1 MPKLSVGELRD
12 RLPAVLVTVLIHVAV
27 IAALLNA
34 IQKYTILEAR
44 ESETA
49 VVLIPQKHAPLR
61 AIHRATAGSMA
72 ISPDYYHYNSPPTV
86 GQTNLDGL
94 RFALSSCAP
103 ENLGNI
109 PPEFREQCDRIDSA
123 LYAGQ
128 DTLPNAP
135 HFKHE
140 GRWKTELLLKQT
152 PQLLPCASP
161 HPPSPGMGIVAIDL
175 GTLICIA
182 DLIRNGYRP
191 ETASHYSK

>member
-1 MPKLSVGELRD
+1 VPKVSVGELRD
-12 RLPAVLVTVLIHVAV
+12 RLPAVLVTGLIHVAV

-34 IQKYTILEAR
+34 IQKYTVPEAR

-61 AIHRATAGSMA
+61 AIHRATAGSTA
-72 ISPDYYHYNSPPTV
+72 ISPYYYYYSSPPLV
-86 GQTNLDGL
+86 GQPNLDGS
-94 RFALSSCAP
+94 RFALSACGQ
-103 ENLGNI
+103 ENLGNL
-109 PPEFREQCDRIDSA
+109 PPELREQCARVNTVLFAGRDA
-123 LYAGQ
+123 LPT
-128 DTLPNAP
+128 TL
-135 HFKHE
+135 HVKHE
-140 GRWKTELLLKQT
+140 KRWQTELLIKQT

-175 GTLICIA
+175 ETLVCIA